1 MQHNLVIKNGTII
14 TSEAVYQADI
24 GIQGERIAAIG
35 TGLSGDRE
43 IDAIGKL
50 VTPGAIDVHVHHQMP
65 LPSGVISADD
75 FFTGTRAAAY
85 GGTTTIIDFVA
96 AEPNESLLHALAARQ
111 AEAQDRVV
119 IDYGLHMT
127 ITPDDIAKLDELP
140 AVIEAGCPTF
150 KLYMAYG
157 FRLNDAELL
166 QALEAVKRING
177 LPIIHAENWDVIC
190 LMIEQNLAIGR
201 TEPRWHPRSRPSV
214 MEGEAVGRV
223 IDMAT
228 LVGTPVYIFHVS
240 CDDAVER
247 IASARRRGLPVFGE
261 TCPQYL
267 LLTDAAYEEPGI
279 TGTLPVCAPPLRN
292 LTDQARLWTALGR
305 NELQI
310 ISTDHCPFSSAD
322 KALGLDDFSRIPGG
336 VPSIESR
343 FALAYSY
350 GVLANCFSL
359 KRWVK
364 ICCTNPARLFGL
376 TRKGVIGVG
385 YDADLVIF
393 DPNAQRTL
401 STAVLHENVDWTPY
415 DGFEVTGW
423 PSVTISRG
431 EVIVENG
438 TFTGSAGRGQ
448 FVERQLTM

>member
-1 MQHNLVIKNGTII
+1 MQLNLVIKNGTIV
-14 TSEAVYQADI
+14 TAENVYQADI
-24 GIQGERIAAIG
+24 GIRDGQIAAIAAD
-35 TGLSGDRE
+35 LSGERE
-43 IDAIGKL
+43 IDATGKL

-96 AEPNESLLHALAARQ
+96 AEPDESLLDALAARQ
-111 AEAQDRVV
+111 AEAKDRVV

-127 ITPDDIAKLDELP
+127 ITPTDIAKLDQLP
-140 AVIEAGCPTF
+140 AVVEAGCPTF

-157 FRLNDAELL
+157 FRLKDDELL
-166 QALEAVKRING
+166 QALDAVKQVNG
-177 LPIIHAENWDVIC
+177 LPIVHAENWDIIC
-190 LMIEQNLAIGR
+190 LMIAQNLAVGR
-201 TEPRWHPRSRPSV
+201 TEPRWHTRSRPAV

-223 IDMAT
+223 IDMAA

-247 IASARRRGLPVFGE
+247 IATARRRGLRVFGE

-267 LLTDAAYEEPGI
+267 LLTDAAYEEPGVA
-279 TGTLPVCAPPLRN
+279 GTLPVCAPPLRS

-305 NELQI
+305 NELQVV
-310 ISTDHCPFSSAD
+310 STDHCPFSSAD

-343 FALAYSY
+343 FALMYTY

-359 KRWVK
+359 KRWVRM
-364 ICCTNPARLFGL
+364 CCTNPARLFGL
-376 TRKGVIGVG
+376 TRKGVIAIG
-385 YDADLVIF
+385 YDADLVVF
-393 DPNAQRTL
+393 DPNKQLTL
-401 STAVLHENVDWTPY
+401 GTDILHENVDWTPY
-415 DGFEVTGW
+415 AGFEVTGW
-423 PSVTISRG
+423 PAVTISRG
-431 EVIVENG
+431 EVIVEDG
-438 TFTGSAGRGQ
+438 TFYGSAGRGQ
-448 FVERQLTM
+448 FVERQLSM